1 MPVKPSNLL
10 YGVDDKPPV
19 WITIFLG
26 FQHICIV
33 AIALIF
39 PVVIVHEAGARF
51 ADPDITAA
59 RLVSC
64 SMLAGGIGVIVQSL
78 RRGPVGSGYLC
89 PQVVGPSFLT
99 ASIMAAKTGGL
110 SLLFGMTLIA
120 GAFEALLSRAL
131 RKMRAL
137 FPAEVTGLIVAMV
150 GITVIQLAAKRFL
163 GVEDMANPSVQPRTL
178 AVALFTLFV
187 MIGLNVW
194 SRGQLKLFCI
204 LIGMIVG
211 YVVSWLAGILTAK
224 DFLALG
230 HEPWFWFPIAGH
242 PGFSFDWELAVP
254 FVVDMLCSSLKTV
267 GDLTTCQKIN
277 DAEWRRPDMGNIS
290 KGILA
295 DATGC
300 LSAGLLGGVGQSS
313 SSTNI
318 GLSIATGVTSRVV
331 AWAMGAM
338 LIVLAFFP
346 RLAMVYVI
354 MPAPVMGATLVF
366 ALSFMIVAGMQI
378 IMSRMMDSRK
388 TFVVGVSMIVGLTV
402 DVMPEATFDGLHH
415 YIRPIFSSSL
425 SAATVCA
432 VILNLIMRIGISRKA
447 SLGLTPGKDASEAIF
462 TFMQRQGGLWGA
474 RKEVIHNAT
483 AAVNEISEA
492 VSVGELAEGPLSVTV
507 SFDEF
512 NLDVVARYRGRPMDF
527 PEDRPGR
534 AELRAEPGALA
545 HLAGY
550 LVRRY
555 ADRVESVEQGG
566 ECEVRLHFV
575 H

>member
-1 MPVKPSNLL
+1 MAVKPSNIL
-10 YGVDDKPPV
+10 YGVDERPPL
-19 WITIFLG
+19 WITAFLG
-26 FQHICIV
+26 FQHVCII

-39 PVVIVHEAGARF
+39 PVVIVHEAGAKF

-64 SMLAGGIGVIVQSL
+64 SMLAGGIGVIVQAL

-99 ASIMAAKTGGL
+99 ASIMAVKTGGL
-110 SLLFGMTLIA
+110 SLLFGMTLLA
-120 GAFEALLSRAL
+120 GAFEALLSRVL
-131 RKMRAL
+131 RKLRAL

-150 GITVIQLAAKRFL
+150 GITVIRVAAKRFL
-163 GVEDMANPSVQPRTL
+163 GIADLANPVIQPRILAL
-178 AVALFTLFV
+178 AVFTLFL

-194 SRGQLKLFCI
+194 SRGQLKLFCV

-211 YVVSWLAGILTAK
+211 YVASWLAGVLTAK
-224 DFLALG
+224 DFSVLSR
-230 HEPWFWFPIAGH
+230 EPWFWFPVAGH
-242 PGFSFDWELAVP
+242 CGFSFDWELAVP
-254 FVVDMLCSSLKTV
+254 FGVAMLCSSLKTV

-277 DAEWRRPDMGNIS
+277 DVEWRRPDMNNIS

-300 LSAGLLGGVGQSS
+300 VSAGLLGGVGQSS

-318 GLSIATGVTSRVV
+318 GLTIATGVTSRVV
-331 AWAMGAM
+331 AWALGTI

-346 RLAMVYVI
+346 RLAMIFVI

-388 TFVVGVSMIVGLTV
+388 TFVVGVSMIVGMTV
-402 DVMPEATFDGLHH
+402 DVMPAATFDGLHH
-415 YIRPIFSSSL
+415 YVRPIFSSSL

-432 VILNLIMRIGISRKA
+432 VVLNLIMRIGISRRA
-447 SLGLTPGKDASEAIF
+447 SLELKPGEDASEAVF
-462 TFMQRQGGLWGA
+462 TFMERQGGLWGA
-474 RKEVIHNAT
+474 RKEIIHNAT
-483 AAVNEISEA
+483 AAMNE
-492 VSVGELAEGPLSVTV
+492 VGEAALVAGLAEGPVVMTV
-507 SFDEF
+507 AFDEF
-512 NLDVVARYRGRPMDF
+512 NLDVTARYKGKPMEF
-527 PEDRPGR
+527 PEDRPSR
-534 AELRAEPGALA
+534 AELREDPEALA
-545 HLAGY
+545 RLAGF
-550 LVRRY
+550 LVNQY
-555 ADRVESVEQGG
+555 ADSVDASEESGDCQ
-566 ECEVRLHFV
+566 VRLHFV